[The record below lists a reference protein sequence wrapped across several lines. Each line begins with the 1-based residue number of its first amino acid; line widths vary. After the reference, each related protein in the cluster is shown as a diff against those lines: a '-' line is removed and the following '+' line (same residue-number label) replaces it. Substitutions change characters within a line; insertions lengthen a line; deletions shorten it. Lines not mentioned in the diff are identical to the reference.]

1 MEQSLPLPHIYY
13 TIGLIARILL
23 FLLLCCRECMT
34 IFLDDI

>member
-1 MEQSLPLPHIYY
+1 MEQRIFPCP
-13 TIGLIARILL
+13 TFTLIAGILL